1 MDGHGERTT
10 DVPVDGQRRPPVA
23 VPAGS
28 VPGVGPS
35 DVELLRAHVAGDRY
49 AFTELFHRHRDRLW
63 AVALRTVGDR
73 EEAADA
79 LQDAL
84 LSAHR
89 AAARFRG
96 DSAVTTWLH
105 RIVVNACLDRIR
117 RRQAHP
123 TVPLPDG
130 TYGPD
135 DGPSTGGVEPAAPV
149 QDHDTALVVRQ
160 ALAELPVEQRAALVL
175 VDVQGYPVAE
185 VARILDVAEGTVKS
199 RCARGRARLAVALGH
214 LRTGVVPG
222 GTADERPNLRSGRVA
237 PPRDGRA
244 GTRGRDA
251 AGPDGGSMA
260 GPDVPVVT
268 RGNPRQVG
276 GVRSGSGHSRRDA
289 NQEES

>member
-1 MDGHGERTT
+1 MAGRGGRTPDPAT
-10 DVPVDGQRRPPVA
+10 GDA
-23 VPAGS
+23 VPA
-28 VPGVGPS
+28 VPPRPVPPAEAA
-35 DVELLRAHVAGDRY
+35 DIELLRAHAAGDRD

-63 AVALRTVGDR
+63 AVALRTLGDR

-130 TYGPD
+130 TRSDEG
-135 DGPSTGGVEPAAPV
+135 GSGGVEPAAPAP
-149 QDHDTALVVRQ
+149 DHDTALVVRQ
-160 ALAELPVEQRAALVL
+160 ALATLPVEQRAALVL

-185 VARILDVAEGTVKS
+185 VARILGVAEGTVKS
-199 RCARGRARLAVALGH
+199 RCARGRARLAVQLGH
-214 LRTGVVPG
+214 LRTGSTDAAPTAGRGVPG
-222 GTADERPNLRSGRVA
+222 
-237 PPRDGRA
+237 
-244 GTRGRDA
+244 
-251 AGPDGGSMA
+251 
-260 GPDVPVVT
+260 VT
-268 RGNPRQVG
+268 LGNPRAPEGVG
-276 GVRSGSGHSRRDA
+276 SGSGHSRRDA
-289 NQEES
+289 HQEDA

>member
-1 MDGHGERTT
+1 MT
-10 DVPVDGQRRPPVA
+10 DLD
-23 VPAGS
+23 
-28 VPGVGPS
+28 
-35 DVELLRAHVAGDRY
+35 LLHAHVAGDRD

-63 AVALRTVGDR
+63 AVALRTLGDR

-89 AAARFRG
+89 AAGRFRG

-130 TYGPD
+130 VRD
-135 DGPSTGGVEPAAPV
+135 DTGSATGGVEPAAPA

-160 ALAELPVEQRAALVL
+160 ALAALPVEQRAALIL

-185 VARILDVAEGTVKS
+185 AARILDVAEGTVKS
-199 RCARGRARLAVALGH
+199 RCARGRARLATLLGH
-214 LRTGVVPG
+214 LRPRSAPAQQPPGDVVQSG
-222 GTADERPNLRSGRVA
+222 GN
-237 PPRDGRA
+237 
-244 GTRGRDA
+244 
-251 AGPDGGSMA
+251 
-260 GPDVPVVT
+260 VPAVT
-268 RGNPRQVG
+268 PGNPRRPEGVG
-276 GVRSGSGHSRRDA
+276 SGSGRSRRDA
-289 NQEES
+289 NQEDA